1 MKHERMEIHH
11 KIRTVEDGH
20 LRDFLF
26 EEIMWGQNKF
36 ATICNRMIGKLK
48 AKNFLIQLNI
58 QRRKHNKYVNRSKM
72 LDCNN

>member
-48 AKNFLIQLNI
+48 AKNFLMQLN
-58 QRRKHNKYVNRSKM
+58 
-72 LDCNN
+72 L